1 MQRSLR
7 CDQDRFQARAARA
20 SRVWFCC
27 ASPRSSLQADDL
39 PAALHG
45 LLKQAAQLLKPPSR
59 FAAPAAPP
67 AARQALVAG
76 LLLTLE
82 RLVLVAA
89 QQRSPKL
96 VKVRGNLLGWL
107 VGLAWGRGIAG
118 LVGCGHRRTQQPF

>member
-1 MQRSLR
+1 MAARVQQLQARVIRGLRELPR
-7 CDQDRFQARAARA
+7 CDRRAAQRAATRA
-20 SRVWFCC
+20 SQVWFCR
-27 ASPRSSLQADDL
+27 APLAPLLQADDL

-59 FAAPAAPP
+59 GAAPAAPA

-82 RLVLVAA
+82 RLALLAA

-96 VKVRGNLLGWL
+96 VKVRG
-107 VGLAWGRGIAG
+107 LALIDCS
-118 LVGCGHRRTQQPF
+118 GC